1 VTYKRIWLP
10 REGII
15 PNLDVGGAPPVVEGY
30 SGGWYRPSQKQQ
42 NPAID
47 PGEPT
52 NESGSIGDD
61 HGWSNCTM
69 SAGAMVLDF
78 HTLGAINKWGGNLR
92 HAPGQPDMSGGTD
105 LWDVQ
110 KAWDYFGEYLD
121 IRSGAGW
128 DGVQNDRA
136 IGCAIILT
144 GEGEV
149 PGAGKFA
156 GGHAIGVLPETHS
169 DGRIL
174 IADPL
179 CSGPEW
185 VSETDLMAWA
195 ENLDPSVNYAR
206 SAPHLPLQATTADDV
221 MFNVGPITTHRDCV
235 CKDGAVLYSDAG
247 LSKRYSV
254 CSGETTLGFVGSTNT
269 AHIVVNAGYTNF
281 IRREDVS
288 SIVPFARD
296 FE

>member
-1 VTYKRIWLP
+1 MNKRIWLP

-15 PNLDVGGAPPVVEGY
+15 PNADTGGAPPVIEGF
-30 SGGWYRPSQKQQ
+30 SSGWYRPSQKQQ

-47 PGEPT
+47 PSEPT
-52 NESGSIGDD
+52 NESDSVGYD
-61 HGWSNCTM
+61 HGWSGCTM

-78 HTLGAINKWGGNLR
+78 HTLGEINKWGGNLR

-128 DGVQNDRA
+128 DGVEGDHFAGRA
-136 IGCAIILT
+136 LLVT

-149 PGAGKFA
+149 PGAGNFA
-156 GGHAIGVLPETHS
+156 GGHACAIFPETHS
-169 DGRIL
+169 DGRWL
-174 IADPL
+174 FGDPL
-179 CSGPEW
+179 CTGPEW
-185 VSETDLMAWA
+185 ISPTEIRTWM
-195 ENLDPSVNYAR
+195 ENLDSSCNYAR
-206 SAPHLPLQATTADDV
+206 SNPHSPSQSTVADDV
-221 MFNVGPITTHRDCV
+221 MFNVAPTTTHRDCV

-254 CSGETTLGFVGSTNT
+254 CSGETNLGFIGATNT
-269 AHIVVNAGYTNF
+269 AYVVINAGYTNY

-288 SIVPFARD
+288 AIVPFARD
-296 FE
+296 YE